1 MKTLRT
7 TLDGFLGNTLPGKIF
22 SLEQGTEN
30 IASLH
35 PNKSGRYMIDGE
47 VIISFGALH
56 PGVSE
61 SFGLANAEV
70 LLFEVDYQKLAR
82 LFAVSNYAFS
92 EIGKYPGIT
101 RELNF
106 VFSETVPVSSVIAK
120 IASVSPLLSNF
131 SVVDEFRDVVKIGE
145 GKKSISF
152 SFLMQDITKTIT
164 DEEALVIQEKIIKKL
179 EGEGV
184 SLRK

>member
-1 MKTLRT
+1 
-7 TLDGFLGNTLPGKIF
+7 
-22 SLEQGTEN
+22 
-30 IASLH
+30 
-35 PNKSGRYMIDGE
+35 
-47 VIISFGALH
+47 
-56 PGVSE
+56 
-61 SFGLANAEV
+61 
-70 LLFEVDYQKLAR
+70 
-82 LFAVSNYAFS
+82 
-92 EIGKYPGIT
+92 
-101 RELNF
+101 
-106 VFSETVPVSSVIAK
+106 VSSVIAK